1 MSDLFI
7 ILTPEDAEAVR
18 GPTAPGAALDPV
30 QLTGEAAFALPEAVL
45 ADPDHAR
52 HRVFLAERPRRALA
66 AGEAEADPPLQ

>member
-1 MSDLFI
+1 MSGFFI
-7 ILTPEDAEAVR
+7 ILTPEEAEAVR

-30 QLTGEAAFALPEAVL
+30 QLMGAAAFALPEAVL

-52 HRVFLAERPRRALA
+52 HRLFLEGLPRRALA

>member
-7 ILTPEDAEAVR
+7 ILTPGEADAVR

-30 QLTGEAAFALPEAVL
+30 PLTGGAAFALPEAIL

-52 HRVFLAERPRRALA
+52 QRAVLAGLPRRALA
-66 AGEAEADPPLQ
+66 AGEAEADPPPQ